1 MDKIVAN
8 LDRLAEFHS
17 QKDTIEL
24 KKRELLDDIKI
35 PSEVEAVI
43 KDGMDRMRLLDEAF
57 QMEQKRYSAEIRA
70 KLDAIVIPDEI
81 KSVLAEID
89 AKRATILAEQQAHDA
104 EIFEKTKQAKAKLQT
119 EIEAQTRGVYDDVAN
134 RKAEIEAEFIG
145 AANAVDEN
153 IRKLENEI
161 KADTEQLGKTVRG
174 RYFMAVYNKGRITW
188 NTAIMEAWLN
198 DHPFLKQARKEG
210 KPSISLRRI

>member
-1 MDKIVAN
+1 MEKIVAN

-17 QKDTIEL
+17 QKDAIEL
-24 KKRELLDDIKI
+24 QKRALLDDIKI

-43 KDGMDRMRLLDEAF
+43 KDGMERMRLLDEAF
-57 QMEQKRYSAEIRA
+57 QTEQKRSSTEMRA
-70 KLDAIVIPDEI
+70 KLDAITIPDEI
-81 KSVLAEID
+81 KCALAEID
-89 AKRATILAEQQAHDA
+89 AKRAAILQEQQAYDA
-104 EIFEKTKQAKAKLQT
+104 EMFEKIKQAKAKLQV
-119 EIEAQTRGVYDDVAN
+119 EIETQTHLVYEDVAN

-161 KADTEQLGKTVRG
+161 KTDTERFGKTVKG
-174 RYFMAVYNKGRITW
+174 KYFMAVYNKGRITW
-188 NTAIMEAWLN
+188 NTGMMEAWIN

-210 KPSISLRRI
+210 RPSISLRRI

>member
-1 MDKIVAN
+1 MDKIVEN
-8 LDRLAEFHS
+8 LDRLAEFHN
-17 QKDTIEL
+17 QKDAIEL

-43 KDGMDRMRLLDEAF
+43 KDGMERMRLLDDTF
-57 QMEQKRYSAEIRA
+57 QTEQKRYGVEIRA

-81 KSVLAEID
+81 KSALAEID
-89 AKRATILAEQQAHDA
+89 AKRAAILAEQQAHDA
-104 EIFEKTKQAKAKLQT
+104 DIFEKIKQAKASLQA
-119 EIEAQTRGVYDDVAN
+119 EIEAQTRGVYDEVAN

-145 AANAVDEN
+145 SANAVDEN

-161 KADTEQLGKTVRG
+161 KADTERAGKTIKG
-174 RYFMAVYNKGRITW
+174 KFFMAVYSKGRITW
-188 NTAIMEAWLN
+188 NTAMMEAWLN

-210 KPSISLRRI
+210 KPSISLRRV